1 MMKTGI
7 RATAV
12 PWFAAGALWC
22 AGCTSV
28 PPQTPTAS
36 SNPTAVF
43 GNPVSR
49 PPVPATGAQDAERV
63 APAAPPRPRPPPA
76 ELYPGTS
83 TYVDGKAASRGA
95 QAAAEDGQ
103 IRLNFKGADLSEV
116 VKAILGDL
124 LQANY
129 VIDDKV
135 KGTVNLET
143 SRPMSRDALIPTLEA
158 VLRTHGAALI
168 QTGSLYRIVP
178 QSAALT
184 SGLSPYASLQR
195 GRGFQVVVVPLQY
208 IAAKEIEKIL
218 KPLQAP
224 NSLLQI
230 DARRNLLIFAGTESE
245 IAQMLQAVE
254 TFDVDQLRGTSVGL
268 FRLQAVDVKTVRGE
282 LEQIFGEGADGAGML
297 RFIALERLNA
307 LLVITPQPKHLETVQ
322 QWIRRLDR
330 TEESAGSGLHVYY
343 VQNSRAQHLAEVLA
357 PLFGIERQR
366 ADPQGAPRLAPGARP
381 SAIQSDIGM
390 VPTRGTASAASAD
403 RPAGAETP
411 SGQRSVEGKP
421 IALRTAAEP
430 PGLRSLADELDV
442 GAITIIADDQRNA
455 LIVKANATD
464 YAKVEQAIR
473 KLDIWPLQV
482 LVEATIVDVALTG
495 ELSLGVEWFIKGSI
509 NGYPTRSLLD
519 LGAPGIG
526 PQVPGF
532 SFTLLDAA
540 GAIRAVLNALASD
553 SRLKVVSSPNMMV
566 MDNHKAVIRVGDQVP
581 VRTSEASSI
590 ATSGVAPIIASTIE
604 YVDTGVLLEVT
615 PRVNSSGMVQLDI
628 RQEFNDVQRTT
639 SSGIDSPTINQRRI
653 NTTVTVQ
660 SGETVVLGGLIRDR
674 KIHTKSGVPGLMR
687 LPLVGALFRSELET
701 SERSELIILITP
713 TAVKDPGEARAISE
727 ELMRRMKEAPAPAWM
742 RPVANEPQNGSPPQE
757 STPKESPPGANSQ
770 PPESVP
776 PSASR

>member
-1 MMKTGI
+1 MRPCPPC
-7 RATAV
+7 RAREADRIAPTV
-12 PWFAAGALWC
+12 P
-22 AGCTSV
+22 S
-28 PPQTPTAS
+28 
-36 SNPTAVF
+36 
-43 GNPVSR
+43 
-49 PPVPATGAQDAERV
+49 
-63 APAAPPRPRPPPA
+63 RPRPAQA
-76 ELYPGTS
+76 ELYPGTG
-83 TYVDGKAASRGA
+83 TYVDSKVASREV
-95 QAAAEDGQ
+95 QAAADDGQ
-103 IRLNFKGADLSEV
+103 VRLNFKGADLSEV

-124 LQANY
+124 LKANY

-135 KGTVNLET
+135 KGQVNLET

-158 VLRTHGAALI
+158 VLRTHGAVLI
-168 QTGSLYRIVP
+168 QTGGLYRIVP

-208 IAAKEIEKIL
+208 IAAKELEKIL

-224 NSLLQI
+224 NSLVQI
-230 DARRNLLIFAGTESE
+230 DSRRNLLILAGTETE

-268 FRLQAVDVKTVRGE
+268 FRLQTVDVKTVRGE

-366 ADPQGAPRLAPGARP
+366 ADPQGALRLAPGAR
-381 SAIQSDIGM
+381 AATLQSDIGM

-403 RPAGAETP
+403 RPAGTETL
-411 SGQRSVEGKP
+411 SGTRSVEGKP

-509 NGYPTRSLLD
+509 NGNPTRSLLD
-519 LGAPGIG
+519 LGPAGIAPR
-526 PQVPGF
+526 VPGF
-532 SFTLLDAA
+532 SFSLLDAA

-581 VRTSEASSI
+581 VRTSEATSI
-590 ATSGVAPIIASTIE
+590 STSGVAPIIATTIE

-628 RQEFNDVQRTT
+628 KQEFNDVQRTT
-639 SSGIDSPTINQRRI
+639 TSGIDSPTINQRRI

-674 KIHTKSGVPGLMR
+674 KINTKSGVPGLMR
-687 LPLVGALFRSELET
+687 LPLVGALFRTELET
-701 SERSELIILITP
+701 NERSELIILITP

-727 ELMRRMKEAPAPAWM
+727 ELMRRMKETPAA
-742 RPVANEPQNGSPPQE
+742 RLDAAS
-757 STPKESPPGANSQ
+757 SQ
-770 PPESVP
+770 
-776 PSASR
+776 